1 MLSNISALLAILI
14 ESDVLIVTTYLLT
27 YVSTYVLLFIL
38 STCSVMLSRAGTVFC
53 VDYSEPGGYGGWTS
67 VRSAR
72 FGIQHCRLRAKVSIV
87 MGRLYD
93 SDMTR

>member
-1 MLSNISALLAILI
+1 
-14 ESDVLIVTTYLLT
+14 
-27 YVSTYVLLFIL
+27 
-38 STCSVMLSRAGTVFC
+38 MLSRAGTVFC